1 MVEPLQES
9 MCECTSTRGVE
20 DPAGSAIFI
29 VHVSPSAVSSLRGSI
44 IGSDPMAIFPGCV
57 CLSSRQSYR

>member
-9 MCECTSTRGVE
+9 MFECARREGVDGWNCRVCNFHSTCIPISG
-20 DPAGSAIFI
+20 
-29 VHVSPSAVSSLRGSI
+29 SLRGSI
-44 IGSDPMAIFPGCV
+44 IGMAIFPGCV